1 MQKRPALRGTRRGK
15 QQLKTE
21 IIYFSA
27 TRTTQ
32 KIVNAIADGLQCE
45 TIVSDI
51 TLPGD
56 RSSYRF
62 RECDFTIIAFPV
74 YSERIPA
81 FLLDFISKLN
91 GKGGAL
97 AVIAVYGNIG
107 YGFSIK
113 QFASFARDNH
123 FRLIAAAAM
132 IGRHTYAS
140 NRSPVGLG
148 RPDESD
154 LKQAMEFGLNI
165 REKLDSGRLETIGVP
180 ACAVTKI
187 LSKLPDGGVRHII
200 RQPSVDHCA
209 CNNCGA
215 CAARCP
221 VGAIDRATLAIDE
234 KKCLRC
240 CACVQACPQNARAA
254 EFRLPA
260 LETLF
265 RKIGGRRRD
274 NLFIL

>member
-27 TRTTQ
+27 TGTTQ

-51 TLPGD
+51 TLEEDRLNHKPGD
-56 RSSYRF
+56 F
-62 RECDFTIIAFPV
+62 DLTVLAFPV
-74 YSERIPA
+74 YGERIPN
-81 FLLDFISKLN
+81 FLYDCLEKLD
-91 GKGGAL
+91 GGGRPL
-97 AVIAVYGNIG
+97 AGVAVYGNM
-107 YGFSIK
+107 GFGVSLQQYAAIAK
-113 QFASFARDNH
+113 SNH
-123 FRLIAAAAM
+123 FQLIAAAALV
-132 IGRHTYAS
+132 GQHTYAS
-140 NRSPVGLG
+140 AHAPVGFD